1 MAARAVIATAVV
13 ALALTAVSAVGRAA
27 ISVVANGPGPA
38 GSSAANVPR
47 QQGGDKEEQLY
58 PAMGSGHS
66 VKAVRDE
73 GRFVTLED
81 NSLWE
86 IEPTGRHLTAKWEV
100 QAGIAVRHS
109 GGDDGFVY
117 EIDNIDTDDGAS
129 ARWVRPAPR
138 R

>member
-1 MAARAVIATAVV
+1 MVATALAALALAALAGV
-13 ALALTAVSAVGRAA
+13 ALAAAGRPEPLASPTAS
-27 ISVVANGPGPA
+27 
-38 GSSAANVPR
+38 VPR
-47 QQGGDKEEQLY
+47 QKGGNKEEPLY
-58 PAMGSGHS
+58 PAMGSGHF

-86 IEPTGRHLTAKWEV
+86 IAPTDRYLTADWEV

-109 GGDDGFVY
+109 DGDDGFVY
-117 EIDNIDTDDGAS
+117 EIDNVDTDDGAS

-138 R
+138 